1 MKTILTTFFA
11 FVLLPVFASDSQ
23 ADDILGVWQNGSGKG
38 HILIYKNAGRYFG
51 KIIWLKQP
59 FDENGQP
66 RVDKKNP
73 DKDLSAKP
81 LIGRVMLRD
90 FTFDRKEYEWEN
102 GKVYNPKDGKEY
114 QCVMKMKDNN
124 TLDVRGF
131 LGFSFIGKTDTW
143 QRVR

>member
-1 MKTILTTFFA
+1 MKILLTTLLA
-11 FVLLPVFASDSQ
+11 CSLLPAFATGSKGDE
-23 ADDILGVWQNGSGKG
+23 ILGVWQNGSGKG
-38 HILIYKNAGRYFG
+38 HIMIYKNAGRYFG

-59 FDENGQP
+59 FEENGQP
-66 RVDKKNP
+66 KVDKKNP
-73 DKDLSAKP
+73 DKELCTKP

-90 FTFDRKEYEWEN
+90 FTFDNKDFEWEN

-114 QCVMKMKDNN
+114 QCVMKLKDNN

-131 LGFSFIGKTDTW
+131 LGFSFLGKTDTW